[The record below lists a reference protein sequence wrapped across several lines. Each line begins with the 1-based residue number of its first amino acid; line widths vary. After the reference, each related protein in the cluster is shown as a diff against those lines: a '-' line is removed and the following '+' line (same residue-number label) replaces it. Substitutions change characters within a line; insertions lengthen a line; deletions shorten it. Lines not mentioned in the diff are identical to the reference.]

1 MGTDALDFV
10 EVAKYDY
17 ETKKW
22 STNLLVRPQG
32 SEAPIDYF
40 DHNFAHSSAYYLR
53 VKQLRKVGG
62 REVWAWSTPVWV
74 DKREE

>member
-32 SEAPIDYF
+32 SEATIDYF
-40 DHNFAHSSAYYLR
+40 DHNFAHSSA
-53 VKQLRKVGG
+53 
-62 REVWAWSTPVWV
+62 
-74 DKREE
+74 